1 MWNLPMAKLNKRE
14 YRIEVVRPVW
24 MPFNDV
30 AQTIVES
37 LVNKFNYPTTGPK
50 AEKYAV
56 MIASIIKAAQTLPK
70 QSEGRKPKYLGV
82 SFGSKNWSRFPLV
95 GREVAVKVVKEV
107 LEYLEASQVAGSGK
121 NWHQDE
127 TGKWYLDPQMSMYNI
142 NLQRLPSNLLEA
154 RFIEV
159 GRPLVK
165 VNSSETRQQK
175 IKRKARNLPK
185 GFLNNTETKALD
197 QSAMLA
203 SESRIQSLNEF
214 WLEHPLVL
222 PNGNAAAS
230 ATRVFHDGRFDAG
243 GRIYGAWTGLDQ
255 KEHRIHCTIDDKP
268 ICEIDI
274 RASQPTL
281 FSSLLGYKLGGL
293 KASDQWDDVYAE
305 LSHLAPTGIGWAVL
319 DDTIDTIDMMKR
331 NRSVA
336 KKVVMALIG
345 SGISLKAKATD
356 DLAKDFGLADTG
368 WKLFR
373 DQLIKTIPAFDEL

>member
-1 MWNLPMAKLNKRE
+1 MAKLNKRE

-107 LEYLEASQVAGSGK
+107 LEYLEANQVAGSGK

-127 TGKWYLDPQMSMYNI
+127 TGKWYLDSQMSMYNI

-165 VNSSETRQQK
+165 VNSSGTRQQK

-185 GFLNNTETKALD
+185 DFLNNIETKALD
-197 QSAMLA
+197 QSAILA
-203 SESRIQSLNEF
+203 SESRIQSLNEI
-214 WLEHPLVL
+214 WLISINITQGP
-222 PNGNAAAS
+222 
-230 ATRVFHDGRFDAG
+230 R
-243 GRIYGAWTGLDQ
+243 
-255 KEHRIHCTIDDKP
+255 
-268 ICEIDI
+268 
-274 RASQPTL
+274 
-281 FSSLLGYKLGGL
+281 SSLCY
-293 KASDQWDDVYAE
+293 
-305 LSHLAPTGIGWAVL
+305 PC
-319 DDTIDTIDMMKR
+319 
-331 NRSVA
+331 
-336 KKVVMALIG
+336 
-345 SGISLKAKATD
+345 
-356 DLAKDFGLADTG
+356 
-368 WKLFR
+368 
-373 DQLIKTIPAFDEL
+373 IP